1 MFPVPGHFAQ
11 LESTKSCPIPCGLM
25 LDKQARQ
32 STSAIYFAQRNPI
45 ILSNCCQ
52 GLKIE
57 AVLSSRSWRHM
68 KAPLRWLHCQ
78 LLPPNPDPYKDCQVA
93 QAWDIGQEQSC
104 DVCQGKNVNV
114 WAAWKLGALCINL
127 LRVISQRRALAS
139 ALSLLPILKKPQN
152 KDFAQAEAFPGKKTD
167 LRYLRPK
174 QSARRQQWSRH
185 RTATHSQRFASEP
198 LTKPATC
205 SQVTA
210 IHKSSGHPNLPIIC
224 GTFHIDL
231 RVKTYC
237 RRHFAKQMMAKRK
250 ESKEWPS
257 PFVGPM
263 QHLAPGLSQLPVQH

>member
-1 MFPVPGHFAQ
+1 
-11 LESTKSCPIPCGLM
+11 M
-25 LDKQARQ
+25 LNKQARQ

-114 WAAWKLGALCINL
+114 WAEWKLGALCINL
-127 LRVISQRRALAS
+127 LRVISQRRAFAS

-152 KDFAQAEAFPGKKTD
+152 KDSAQAEAFPGKKTD

-205 SQVTA
+205 NQAQQSTKAPGTPTCQ
-210 IHKSSGHPNLPIIC
+210 SSAEPSISTSVSRLTVEDIFI
-224 GTFHIDL
+224 
-231 RVKTYC
+231 
-237 RRHFAKQMMAKRK
+237 KQMMAKRK

-257 PFVGPM
+257 PCVGPM
-263 QHLAPGLSQLPVQH
+263 QHLRLDSHNLPWRCFCCPVQH